1 MSLPGTGLLAR
12 MSAGALPQCVA
23 GMSWHSAVGRPD
35 AILVRGP
42 ETGPTAR
49 ATVPLMERR
58 YGHDYDS
65 VVDFCGPPSTTFSKA
80 GRQGIFPRA
89 TRAMGKLYQSVA
101 GRGDDSDSRPKFPN
115 AKKNGANAAPF
126 PCSMWNKSQVPSI
139 RLWTTTLKRASWSTA
154 KVKSGAISTAFL

>member
-12 MSAGALPQCVA
+12 MSAGALPQCVT

-49 ATVPLMERR
+49 AAVPLMERR

-101 GRGDDSDSRPKFPN
+101 DAEGEPRSRRKSPFF
-115 AKKNGANAAPF
+115 KKNGAKAAPF
-126 PCSMWNKSQVPSI
+126 PLV
-139 RLWTTTLKRASWSTA
+139 L
-154 KVKSGAISTAFL
+154 